1 MRAAI
6 VVLLAVLLAV
16 QARAAAAAPE
26 RLIVSPYPGP
36 PAWKRIT
43 DKASPAGWLH
53 EQIPVGQSVGAFT
66 DILTD
71 QAFRKLAG
79 RDPAQFLQL
88 IFGSVVKA
96 CDGVKVNGPVTRAEG
111 GYVVAY
117 AQVYCGQQ
125 RGADFGVH
133 IFYKAISGA
142 AGLYS
147 VSREFHVPASSDGRL
162 TFPRGQAA
170 RAEQLLNAEAAA
182 NDYLEHGVY
191 VCGGRSTDTRCER

>member
-6 VVLLAVLLAV
+6 VVLLAVLLAA
-16 QARAAAAAPE
+16 QAGVAAAAPE
-26 RLIVSPYPGP
+26 QLIVSPYPGP

-43 DKASPAGWLH
+43 DKPSPAGWLH
-53 EQIPVGQSVGAFT
+53 EQIPANENVGGFI

-88 IFGSVVKA
+88 ILGGMAKA
-96 CDGVKVNGPVTRAEG
+96 CDGLKVNAPADRAEG
-111 GYVVAY
+111 GFVVAY
-117 AQVYCGQQ
+117 AQVTCDQQ
-125 RGADFGVH
+125 RGQDFGVH

-147 VSREFHVPASSDGRL
+147 VSRLFRVPPPDGK
-162 TFPRGQAA
+162 PRSGRAQEA
-170 RAEQLLNAEAAA
+170 RADQLAKAEAVAS
-182 NDYLEHGVY
+182 DYLEHGVY